1 MNKSVSRVE
10 AQKKS
15 DPKGAA
21 KKPTQSTTADGVK
34 TRPGGKI
41 FKIFIK
47 AKTARGAL
55 SLKHAPAGVST
66 RTLRLRKNL
75 GYGLA
80 FLRPMI
86 GVSTNEMINRAVG
99 EYVERETATVENALG
114 DLLKQ
119 VRAYRKA
126 DPDFRYAKSQVVAGE
141 LAMAGKDTTDGTV
154 VIEDSLTPTPVA
166 PRARKHG

>member
-1 MNKSVSRVE
+1 MNKVVSRAE

-15 DPKGAA
+15 NPKGAA
-21 KKPTQSTTADGVK
+21 KKATQNTTDDGVK
-34 TRPGGKI
+34 TRAGGKI
-41 FKIFIK
+41 FVK

-55 SLKHAPAGVST
+55 SLKHAPAGIRT
-66 RTLRLRKNL
+66 KTLRLRKNL
-75 GYGLA
+75 DYGLE

-86 GVSTNEMINRAVG
+86 GVSANEMINRAVG

-141 LAMAGKDTTDGTV
+141 LAMAGKDPTDGTV
-154 VIEDSLTPTPVA
+154 VIEDSLPPTPVA
-166 PRARKHG
+166 PRARKNG